1 MNIKVK
7 RVALIKALQKALKQ
21 RLDAKAAYE
30 KAGEAHKDALKAFE
44 ATILEAIVSGKLKVS
59 HVDISNYMYGHTRSV
74 SISFQLDAKKFK
86 RPEMPDFPRNISTR
100 EIQEIE
106 NAIAI
111 LNISEE
117 EFVNA
122 STYKSVS
129 QYIA

>member
-7 RVALIKALQKALKQ
+7 RTALIKALEKALKT
-21 RLDAKAAYE
+21 RMASKAAYD
-30 KAGEAHKDALKAFE
+30 KACEAYAAEVKAFE
-44 ATILEAIVSGKLKVS
+44 ASIIEAVMSGKVKVRTTNVSSYS
-59 HVDISNYMYGHTRSV
+59 HSGVREV
-74 SISFQLDAKKFK
+74 SMHFGLDTKKFK
-86 RPEMPDFPRNISTR
+86 YPESPDYPMRFSEQQKT
-100 EIQEIE
+100 EIE

-111 LNISEE
+111 LNLSEE

>member
-7 RVALIKALQKALKQ
+7 RLALIKSLEKALKT
-21 RLDAKAAYE
+21 RMDKKAAYE
-30 KAGEAHKDALKAFE
+30 KASEAYAAEVKAFE
-44 ATILEAIVSGKLKVS
+44 ATVFEAVTSGKVKVS
-59 HVDISNYMYGHTRSV
+59 TINISNYSHSGIRDV
-74 SISFQLDAKKFK
+74 SIHFRLDAKKFK
-86 RPEMPDFPRNISTR
+86 YPESPDYPVRFSESQIV
-100 EIQEIE
+100 EIQ

-111 LNISEE
+111 LLLSEE

>member
-7 RVALIKALQKALKQ
+7 RVALIKSLEKALKL
-21 RLDAKAAYE
+21 RYASTAAYE
-30 KAGEAHKDALKAFE
+30 KAVDAHKDALKAFE
-44 ATILEAIVSGKLKVS
+44 ETILEAIVSGKLKVS

-111 LNISEE
+111 LNLSEE

>member
-7 RVALIKALQKALKQ
+7 RIALIKSLEKALKL
-21 RLDAKAAYE
+21 RYASKTEYE
-30 KAGEAHKDALKAFE
+30 KAGEAHKAELKAFE
-44 ATILEAIVSGKLKVS
+44 ATILEAIVSGKIKVS

-74 SISFQLDAKKFK
+74 SINFQLDAKKFK
-86 RPEMPDFPRNISTR
+86 RPEMPDFPRNISPR

-111 LNISEE
+111 LNLSEE

-122 STYKSVS
+122 NTYKSVS